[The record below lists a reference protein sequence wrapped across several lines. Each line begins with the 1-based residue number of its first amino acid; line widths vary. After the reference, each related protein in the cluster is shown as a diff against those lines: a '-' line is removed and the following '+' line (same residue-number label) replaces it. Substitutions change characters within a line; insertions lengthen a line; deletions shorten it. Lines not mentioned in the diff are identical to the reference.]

1 MTSLFIYTYMYIYIY
16 TLYSTYIYI
25 YGSPSQKHLEVCS
38 ICSETT
44 ACLFPLCF
52 VARPCREHF
61 LPAKLASTVSSIAF
75 GRSTDGEVTT
85 MVKSQLDKSQHTGH
99 QPQQHRQPMD
109 IDMLEA
115 LMVPMQAGCPSN
127 RNHKV
132 LFASQ
137 LTTQLPHIVTVTL
150 QL

>member
-1 MTSLFIYTYMYIYIY
+1 MDPRLKNILRFA
-16 TLYSTYIYI
+16 
-25 YGSPSQKHLEVCS
+25 PSALKPLH
-38 ICSETT
+38 
-44 ACLFPLCF
+44 ACFPC
-52 VARPCREHF
+52 VSWPAPAK
-61 LPAKLASTVSSIAF
+61 PAKLASTVSSIAF